1 MWEEN
6 WVLMG
11 NFMLFNIT
19 FTISSKNEII
29 LPGKGISLQTVHFT
43 SLISITKFH
52 VWEIAQ

>member
-19 FTISSKNEII
+19 LTISSKNEII

-52 VWEIAQ
+52 VWEIPQ